1 MDQVVFFAKGM
12 AIGLAIAAPVGP
24 IGVLCIR
31 RSLNAGMLTGLVS
44 GLGAAVADA
53 VYGAVAGFGLTSVSM
68 FLLDHQAAIR
78 ILGGVALL
86 VIGLR
91 ILLAK
96 APAAGEQANANGR
109 LAGAFASCFLLTLT
123 NPTTILS
130 FLAIFAGL
138 GLAEW
143 VRDYTAA
150 TVLVRRASRLGAL
163 VADPERWRQPRPP
176 PALRGGL
183 RLDQPPLGRR
193 DPALRPARLRVPAD
207 LNQDV
212 MLGARGS
219 LAERSFAWPTIL
231 RHMGSH

>member
-1 MDQVVFFAKGM
+1 MDQIVFFAKGA

-31 RSLNAGMLTGLVS
+31 RSLNAGMLTGFVS

-86 VIGLR
+86 AIGLR

-96 APAAGEQANANGR
+96 ASAAGGPPGNSGR

-150 TVLVRRASRLGAL
+150 AVLVAGVLLGSALWWLFLSGAVSLVRTRLSAAVL
-163 VADPERWRQPRPP
+163 VWINRFSA
-176 PALRGGL
+176 A
-183 RLDQPPLGRR
+183 
-193 DPALRPARLRVPAD
+193 
-207 LNQDV
+207 V
-212 MLGARGS
+212 MLLFGL
-219 LAERSFAWPTIL
+219 LAFAPLVT
-231 RHMGSH
+231 

>member
-1 MDQVVFFAKGM
+1 M

-96 APAAGEQANANGR
+96 APAAGEQAITNGR

-150 TVLVRRASRLGAL
+150 AVLVAGVLLGSALWWLVLSGGVSLVRHRLSAAAFVWINRLSAAVILLFGLLAFASLL
-163 VADPERWRQPRPP
+163 
-176 PALRGGL
+176 
-183 RLDQPPLGRR
+183 
-193 DPALRPARLRVPAD
+193 
-207 LNQDV
+207 
-212 MLGARGS
+212 
-219 LAERSFAWPTIL
+219 T
-231 RHMGSH
+231 

>member
-1 MDQVVFFAKGM
+1 MDQIVFFAKGA

-96 APAAGEQANANGR
+96 APAAGGPAGNNGR

-150 TVLVRRASRLGAL
+150 AVLVAGVLLGSAL
-163 VADPERWRQPRPP
+163 WWLFLSGAVSLVR
-176 PALRGGL
+176 
-183 RLDQPPLGRR
+183 
-193 DPALRPARLRVPAD
+193 ARLSAAVLVWINRFSAA
-207 LNQDV
+207 V
-212 MLGARGS
+212 MLLFGL
-219 LAERSFAWPTIL
+219 LALAAVFA
-231 RHMGSH
+231 

>member
-1 MDQVVFFAKGM
+1 MDQIVFFAKGV

-44 GLGAAVADA
+44 GLGAAVADG

-78 ILGGVALL
+78 ALGGAALL

-91 ILLAK
+91 ILRAK
-96 APAAGEQANANGR
+96 APAAGEPPGNSGR

-143 VRDYTAA
+143 VRDYSAA
-150 TVLVRRASRLGAL
+150 TVLVAGVLLGSALWWLVLSGSVSLVRHRLSPAAL
-163 VADPERWRQPRPP
+163 VWINRLSA
-176 PALRGGL
+176 AVILLFGL
-183 RLDQPPLGRR
+183 L
-193 DPALRPARLRVPAD
+193 AFA
-207 LNQDV
+207 
-212 MLGARGS
+212 S
-219 LAERSFAWPTIL
+219 LLT
-231 RHMGSH
+231 

>member
-1 MDQVVFFAKGM
+1 MDQVLFFAKGV
-12 AIGLAIAAPVGP
+12 AVGLAIAAPVGP

-31 RSLNAGMLTGLVS
+31 RSLSAGMFVGLVS

-53 VYGAVAGFGLTSVSM
+53 VYGAVAGFGLTSVSV

-78 ILGGVALL
+78 ILGGAALL

-91 ILLAK
+91 ILVAK
-96 APAAGEQANANGR
+96 APAAGAQPNNNGR

-150 TVLVRRASRLGAL
+150 TLLVGGVLLGSALWWLVLSGTVSLVRHRLSAAAL
-163 VADPERWRQPRPP
+163 VWINRISAVVI
-176 PALRGGL
+176 LLFGL
-183 RLDQPPLGRR
+183 LAFAPL
-193 DPALRPARLRVPAD
+193 L
-207 LNQDV
+207 
-212 MLGARGS
+212 
-219 LAERSFAWPTIL
+219 T
-231 RHMGSH
+231 